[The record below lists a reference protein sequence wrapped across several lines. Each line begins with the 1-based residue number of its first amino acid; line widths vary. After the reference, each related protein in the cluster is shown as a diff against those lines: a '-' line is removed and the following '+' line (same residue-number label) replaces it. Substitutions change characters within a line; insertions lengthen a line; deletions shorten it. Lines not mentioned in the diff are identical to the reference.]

1 MIQLAKLIDDHL
13 VLSRKSQKDF
23 AAEIGV
29 PKGALSRFLNGK
41 AISQDHVLTLVH
53 WTLDTIERPAGAA
66 RGGRDRA
73 VNYLEA
79 LQQARR

>member
-41 AISQDHVLTLVH
+41 AISQDHVLTVVH
-53 WTLDTIERPAGAA
+53 WALDTVVEKANPR
-66 RGGRDRA
+66 RGG
-73 VNYLEA
+73 A
-79 LQQARR
+79 LPLR